1 MNLSRG
7 MTSVANPREF
17 KKQLLHLRPK
27 LPNDRPSA
35 TYCSRRRP
43 QSQLTIIRCPM
54 LSLSP
59 FLSPL
64 LSLVLLIYLMILS
77 RLLRKLPR
85 SSPLRC
91 RCRDLAFLHKILRA
105 RCAQNL
111 IFATLPHPLLR
122 HFGVIGQLL
131 AITWH
136 YSVEIINFYKNFLFK
151 SSKIDIMS
159 SPNYL
164 AKLW

>member
-1 MNLSRG
+1 MNLSG
-7 MTSVANPREF
+7 EIISAAKPKEF
-17 KKQLLHLRPK
+17 KNLLLHLRPK
-27 LPNDRPSA
+27 LPNAKPSA
-35 TYCSRRRP
+35 TYCFRRRP

-77 RLLRKLPR
+77 QLLRKLPR

-91 RCRDLAFLHKILRA
+91 RCRNRAFLHKILHA

-111 IFATLPHPLLR
+111 ILAMFPHLLLR

-136 YSVEIINFYKNFLFK
+136 YCGNN
-151 SSKIDIMS
+151 
-159 SPNYL
+159 
-164 AKLW
+164 